1 MGPGTF
7 YLAHTPTPISAE
19 LVLVFSCVAVIAG
32 LIGSELN
39 WVCPNVQS
47 QPFCWAALCLPLVGG
62 VFLLLMD
69 PLLRV
74 QVHCVLT

>member
-47 QPFCWAALCLPLVGG
+47 QPFSADSAG
-62 VFLLLMD
+62 LLFAC
-69 PLLRV
+69 PLLEEF
-74 QVHCVLT
+74 LYF

>member
-39 WVCPNVQS
+39 WVCPVLMS
-47 QPFCWAALCLPLVGG
+47 RVSLSAG
-62 VFLLLMD
+62 LLFAC
-69 PLLRV
+69 PLLEEF
-74 QVHCVLT
+74 LYF